1 MLIKTHI
8 YFPFDFHVVY
18 LDSNFMLYVYPW
30 SSKQNTLTL
39 TLTQFISD
47 NNNENYVTIL
57 HKQEKK
63 EEIIMTIIILII
75 IIIIINIKVN

>member
-8 YFPFDFHVVY
+8 YFPFDFYVVY
-18 LDSNFMLYVYPW
+18 LDSNVMLYVYPW
-30 SSKQNTLTL
+30 SSKQNTLILTL

-57 HKQEKK
+57 HKQERKRRNNNDNNNINNNNNNKK
-63 EEIIMTIIILII
+63 Y
-75 IIIIINIKVN
+75 